1 MRAPCPAT
9 MLLATVI
16 VALHAG
22 PAAAGSE
29 EHCVTRLVP
38 LDASGQAVS
47 AIAIDAGCYA
57 TYAEALAAG
66 SDGAIDVGAETT
78 PASLSDAEL
87 EASSQS
93 VTASVLIGT
102 EWTGAGYTSSSK
114 SYFASV
120 TCSSTVTWE
129 VSYVTDAWNDDF
141 ESGKGFGGC
150 DANRKFANSQFGGS
164 SILCTPNCSSY
175 GSLSNEVSSL
185 RWRH

>member
-1 MRAPCPAT
+1 MRPLPSAT
-9 MLLATVI
+9 VLLATI
-16 VALHAG
+16 VVVLHAG
-22 PAAAGSE
+22 PAAAGE
-29 EHCVTRLVP
+29 EHCVTQLVP
-38 LDASGQAVS
+38 IDTSDGVVS
-47 AIAIDAGCYA
+47 AIAVDAGCYA
-57 TYAEALAAG
+57 TYAEALEAG
-66 SDGAIDVGAETT
+66 SDGAISVGPETT
-78 PASLSDAEL
+78 PASLSDGEL

-102 EWTGAGYTSSSK
+102 EWTGAGYTSASK

-129 VSYVTDAWNDDF
+129 VGYVTDAWNDDF

-175 GSLSNEVSSL
+175 GSLSDEVSSL

>member
-1 MRAPCPAT
+1 MRPRTAAT
-9 MLLATVI
+9 LLLATV
-16 VALHAG
+16 VVGLHAG
-22 PAAAGSE
+22 PAAAGE
-29 EHCVTRLVP
+29 EHCVTQLVP
-38 LDASGQAVS
+38 IDTSGDVVS
-47 AIAIDAGCYA
+47 AIAVDAGCYA
-57 TYAEALAAG
+57 TYAEALEAG
-66 SDGAIDVGAETT
+66 SDGAISVGPETT
-78 PASLSDAEL
+78 PASLSDGEL

-93 VTASVLIGT
+93 VMASVLIGT
-102 EWTGAGYTSSSK
+102 EWTGAGYTSASK

-129 VSYVTDAWNDDF
+129 VGYVTDAWNDDF

-175 GSLSNEVSSL
+175 GSLSDEVSSL